1 MIQGFS
7 AVFWG
12 VVTFSILVVLH
23 EGGHFAMARA
33 FGVKVH
39 EFMIGLPG
47 PAIRFHGKRTTYGI
61 TAIPLGGYVRIAGM
75 EPGLEDALLGDALA
89 FVTRARRATVSDVS
103 EALGVDLKRAES
115 ILITLDDW
123 DAISLADD
131 VSKGDDDVYLAI
143 SHARLDDDP
152 AALLDSARAQTY
164 RGLPTWKRVVVLS
177 AGVVVNL
184 FSAILVFVLVLTLYG
199 VPTATLKVEALGQG
213 SAAAV
218 AGIKPGDTVRAI
230 GSVTL
235 KDWTALLETLASH
248 KPGDRIAVTVVRN
261 GADRMIPVV
270 LGAAPDGRARLGVQ
284 ATSEN
289 VHLSVTAALKDSFTW
304 IGLVFKAIGG
314 FFNPQTFK
322 TSVSQSSSVVGISVE
337 VARAVKRGPIDYAFI
352 VALLS
357 LSLGV
362 MNILP
367 IPPLDGGKIAVELVE
382 RVVGRPLSRKLS
394 LGLSAA
400 GALLLFT
407 FIGYLMYADVVRY
420 VVKGG

>member
-1 MIQGFS
+1 MIQGLS

-23 EGGHFAMARA
+23 EGGHFAMARV

-47 PAIRFHGKRTTYGI
+47 PAIRLHGKKTTYGI

-75 EPGLEDALLGDALA
+75 EPGPEDALLADALA
-89 FVTRARRATVSDVS
+89 FVARRHGASVADVS
-103 EALGVDLKRAES
+103 ETLGVDSKRAES
-115 ILITLDDW
+115 LLATLDDW
-123 DAISLADD
+123 DAVSLADD
-131 VSKGDDDVYLAI
+131 ADASGAEVFLA
-143 SHARLDDDP
+143 SADAHVADDP
-152 AALLDSARAQTY
+152 KTLLDAARSQTY
-164 RGLPTWKRVVVLS
+164 RGLPTWKRVVLLS

-184 FSAILVFVLVLTLYG
+184 VSAILVFVLVLTLYG
-199 VPTATLKVEALGQG
+199 VPTATLKVEALGNG
-213 SAAAV
+213 SAAAI
-218 AGIKPGDTVRAI
+218 AGIKPGDTVKAF
-230 GSVTL
+230 GSETL
-235 KDWTALLETLASH
+235 KDWTALIDALASH
-248 KPGDRIAVTVVRN
+248 KPGDKVTLTVTRGGV
-261 GADRMIPVV
+261 DRVIPVI
-270 LGAAPDGRARLGVQ
+270 LGAAPDGRARLGVR

-337 VARAVKRGPIDYAFI
+337 VARAVQRGPIDYAFI

-367 IPPLDGGKIAVELVE
+367 IPPLDGGKIAVEVIE